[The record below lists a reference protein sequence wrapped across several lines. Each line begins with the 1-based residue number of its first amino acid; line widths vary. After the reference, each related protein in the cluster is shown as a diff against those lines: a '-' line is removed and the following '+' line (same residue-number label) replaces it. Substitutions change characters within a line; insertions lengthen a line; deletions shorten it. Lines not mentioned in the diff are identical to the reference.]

1 MADYKITDEVA
12 NAVLQYLSTKP
23 FNEVQELIAKM
34 SKITPIEDEKE
45 EKE

>member
-12 NAVLQYLSTKP
+12 NAVLQYLATKP
-23 FNEVQELIAKM
+23 FNEVQTLIAEM